1 MEQTGALTEEQLAQY
16 LARIKLPG
24 AHDTPD
30 LDLLT
35 RVLWGHASNICY
47 ENLSVYYPPAK
58 TPEISLKLVDVHD
71 KLVLHR
77 RFVTGFSYRVTLQGN
92 V

>member
-1 MEQTGALTEEQLAQY
+1 MQSALTEEQLAHY
-16 LARIKLPG
+16 LTRIKLPG

-47 ENLSVYYPPAK
+47 ENLSVYHPRVK
-58 TPEISLKLVDVHD
+58 TPEISLELEDLYD

-77 RFVTGFSYRVTLQGN
+77 R
-92 V
+92 

>member
-1 MEQTGALTEEQLAQY
+1 MQTLNEEQLAQY
-16 LARIKLPG
+16 LARIKLPA

-35 RVLWGHASNICY
+35 RVLWGHVSSICY
-47 ENLSVYYPPAK
+47 ENLSVYYSRAK
-58 TPEISLKLVDVHD
+58 TPEISLELADLYD

-77 RFVTGFSYRVTLQGN
+77 RSVFLRSCTMLMSIC
-92 V
+92 

>member
-1 MEQTGALTEEQLAQY
+1 MQTLNEEQLAQY

-30 LDLLT
+30 LDLLA
-35 RVLWGHASNICY
+35 RVLWGHVSSICY
-47 ENLSVYYPPAK
+47 ENLSVYYPRAK
-58 TPEISLKLVDVHD
+58 TPEISLELADLYD

-77 RFVTGFSYRVTLQGN
+77 RSGSGARAPCSYGLAETE
-92 V
+92 